1 MLPQERSASLP
12 TAPVERLAQKDANPG
27 FMPTMPASMPTAV
40 PGRKHAYALE
50 PCQPLQA
57 DSQGKERE
65 ENEREEMEETMDV
78 PAKRARLTNGKG
90 PRHGSIYLSFILPFL
105 FLSLLPHPSLSDKR
119 IPPSCLSSLS
129 PLPVFICFHVAG
141 LSHSFSP
148 SCSLSL
154 SLCRSL
160 FLSFSFV
167 VVSFSVFSCSVIC
180 VQLPT
185 RNQTH
190 THGCD
195 SSRGS
200 AVSCF
205 TNTPVWFQPKIT

>member
-1 MLPQERSASLP
+1 MLEKEERVYVLPRERSASLP

-27 FMPTMPASMPTAV
+27 IMPTMPASMPTTV

-65 ENEREEMEETMDV
+65 ENEREEEKEETMDV
-78 PAKRARLTNGKG
+78 SAKRARLTNGKG
-90 PRHGSIYLSFILPFL
+90 PRHGSIYLSIILPFI

-129 PLPVFICFHVAG
+129 PRPGFICFHVAG

-148 SCSLSL
+148 SLP
-154 SLCRSL
+154 
-160 FLSFSFV
+160 LSFSFV
-167 VVSFSVFSCSVIC
+167 VVSFSVFSCSVMC

-190 THGCD
+190 TH
-195 SSRGS
+195 S
-200 AVSCF
+200 AVIRQGALRCRASQTDQF
-205 TNTPVWFQPKIT
+205 GFNPK

>member
-27 FMPTMPASMPTAV
+27 IMPASMPTAV

-167 VVSFSVFSCSVIC
+167 VVSFSQSFHVV
-180 VQLPT
+180 
-185 RNQTH
+185 
-190 THGCD
+190 
-195 SSRGS
+195 
-200 AVSCF
+200 
-205 TNTPVWFQPKIT
+205 